1 MSKKRISL
9 LDSFRALS
17 ILAVALFHYTYFFNE
32 PDSTPAMY
40 PYGSFYGGLFA
51 YGFYGVEFF
60 FCISGFVIS
69 YTLENTDSY
78 GSFWKNRLIRL
89 MPPMLL
95 CSLTTFCLSLAFDN
109 KHLFPYAHDASGFL
123 PSLTF
128 TKPELWRMIISRRLQ
143 YIDLVYWSL
152 WVEMQFY
159 IVAAALF
166 YVNKRTFLRNIVIFA
181 LVLNLLNWIPTSF
194 MLEPAGYHVPG
205 FLQQKLIKAYQYSR
219 IFDLRFYISWFAMGA
234 FFHQLFIKRTINF
247 LSFTGIGIFLIFA
260 NQLYLSNP
268 WPAKVIF
275 VTVILLFLAMIYK
288 RDLLSFLDKRLL
300 WRVGALSYTI
310 YLIHSGVGLLFI
322 NRIGPY
328 FGKWSPI
335 TPFIALLMSY
345 GFAELSYRLYEKRV
359 SALLKRWL
367 FKPVPA
373 SSAPQTPIT
382 ELAPDSTRN

>member
-1 MSKKRISL
+1 MKRISL

-17 ILAVALFHYTYFFNE
+17 IFVVAMFHYTARYNV
-32 PDSTPAMY
+32 PDSTPGMY
-40 PYGSFYGGLFA
+40 PYGTFFGDLFA

-60 FCISGFVIS
+60 YCISGFVIS

-89 MPPMLL
+89 MPPMIL
-95 CSLTTFCLSLAFDN
+95 CSLTTFCVSLAFDN
-109 KHLFPYAHDASGFL
+109 KDLFPYAHDASGFL

-128 TKPELWRMIISRRLQ
+128 TRPELWRMIITRRLQ

-159 IVAAALF
+159 IVAATLF
-166 YVNKRTFLRNIVIFA
+166 YANKRAFLRNIVIFA

-194 MLEPAGYHVPG
+194 MLEPASYHVPG

-219 IFDLRFYISWFAMGA
+219 LFDLRFYISWFAMGA
-234 FFHQLFIKRTINF
+234 FFHHLFIKRTIRF
-247 LSFTGIGIFLIFA
+247 QSFTGIGIVLIFA

-268 WPAKVIF
+268 WQAKVIF
-275 VTVILLFLAMIYK
+275 VTITLLFLAMIYK
-288 RDLLSFLDKRLL
+288 KNLLSFLDNRLF
-300 WRVGALSYTI
+300 WRIGALSYTI
-310 YLIHSGVGLLFI
+310 YLIHSGLGLLFI
-322 NRIGPY
+322 NRVGPY

-335 TPFIALLMSY
+335 TPFIALLLAY

-359 SALLKRWL
+359 SAFLKRCL

-373 SSAPQTPIT
+373 APPPQSDPAIG
-382 ELAPDSTRN
+382 NH